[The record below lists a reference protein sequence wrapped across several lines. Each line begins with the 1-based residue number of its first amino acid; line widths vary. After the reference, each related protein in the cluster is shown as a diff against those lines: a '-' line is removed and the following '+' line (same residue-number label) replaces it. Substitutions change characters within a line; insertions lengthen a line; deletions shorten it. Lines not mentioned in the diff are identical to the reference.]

1 MNQNDWLAEQL
12 EANRGYLQ
20 AVAYRILGS
29 EQEAED
35 AVQAAWLKISQSNAE
50 AIENLRAWLTT
61 VVSRVCLDI
70 LRSRKSRPEEA
81 LEALAEEQVTS
92 GKESSG
98 PEHESLLADSVGL
111 ALLVVLDTLEP
122 AERLVF
128 VLHDIFDVPFGEIA
142 PIVDRSEPAVRQIAS
157 RARRRVKAANQVHDA
172 EMSQRRAVITAF
184 LAAAREGRFQSLL
197 EMLAPNAVF
206 RSDAAAAAM
215 GSAGEVRGADAVAQL
230 FSGRAFGAKPALYH
244 DTVGIVVP
252 RGSGL
257 MLILNVTIT
266 GGKIVE
272 IEAVADPAQIQ
283 GLNYSILEQ

>member
-1 MNQNDWLAEQL
+1 MNKNDWLAEQL

-20 AVAYRILGS
+20 AVAYRMLGS

-35 AVQAAWLKISQSNAE
+35 AVQAAWLKVNQSDAE

-61 VVSRVCLDI
+61 VVSRVCLDM
-70 LRSRKSRPEEA
+70 LRSRKARPEEA
-81 LEALAEEQVTS
+81 LDELAEEQVTS
-92 GKESSG
+92 GKENSG

-157 RARRRVKAANQVHDA
+157 RARRRVKAANQVNDA
-172 EMSQRRAVITAF
+172 ELSQRRAVITAF

-197 EMLAPNAVF
+197 EMLAPNAIF
-206 RSDAAAAAM
+206 RSDAAAAVM
-215 GSAGEVRGADAVAQL
+215 GSAGEVRGADAVAHL

-244 DTVGIVVP
+244 GTVGIVVP
-252 RGSGL
+252 RGSSL